1 MYVPISRFCLEKLF
15 YRQHHRMVMPVRFLR
30 MLLWLSL
37 FVPLQT
43 AYCQS
48 GITFEQLPATYQL
61 FARDSTNQATVVIRG
76 TVTTKEPDSLS
87 VELWREGKLQTRSR
101 IKLAVSRPGS
111 FSSSVQIRAE
121 KAQYALRVYAHTG
134 RDSLLVTERT
144 HLVCGDFIQL
154 YGQSNALAFSPDYSF
169 DDTYL
174 RNFAFVPGTDP
185 AQGKVA
191 WYPAKQPYGGSGLI
205 GWRLQELILE
215 RFGIPTCIINGAVGG
230 EGIDF
235 LDYRNSQ
242 NSTDL
247 TTAYGQL
254 LYRQQQTQ
262 ALSSLR
268 AIIWRQGETDAG
280 GAFKTADYY
289 SQQFDKL
296 YRNWQQDYP
305 SKPRIYLSQTN
316 FLPDPNPNAG
326 RIRDFQRRTKK
337 IYPNLETI
345 ATVGTAGFEGIHY
358 ARNGYLQMANELFRQ
373 LARDLYQS
381 TDTVQINSPNIQKA
395 YYNSRKDTVT
405 LVFDDRMQMVWP
417 ADSTLNDL
425 TTGEAYQRRMKD
437 FIYLDGQAN
446 LVSSG
451 SANQKRVTLALTFPV
466 SATSIT
472 YLPPFFADSHTKFY
486 DGVHLTNSRGMRAFS
501 FADVPIGNALPV
513 ISLKS
518 ADLLARNNVALSWN
532 MPPIL
537 PDNYEIERADSPNGP
552 FVTIGRTGRQA
563 TSFTDTAL
571 TFRATVVY
579 YRLRATTATAE
590 SPPGAV
596 LRVQTVDID
605 PAKEP
610 ADLQLAMATSTR
622 VPVVGSPFVVTL
634 TLRNTGPATVTQV
647 VTENRLPQNM
657 VFVSGSSAVS
667 SASGVV
673 SATFTSL
680 TAGQAASVT
689 YVATVQQPGRYVN
702 AAQVIQSPRPD
713 PDSTPGSGTADGED
727 DMAVFELRTRPTND
741 TAVFISPNPN
751 QRPLPSVISDSPP
764 ASVVRTDQ
772 ADLSLAMVSSSLAAR
787 LNEVVSFTLTVRNAG
802 GAQATAVTIV
812 DSLPPELELVD
823 ASGWQVNGNQL
834 SIGLTNL
841 NPGESGA
848 VVFRARV
855 VGTKDVVNA
864 AQINRADPADP
875 DSSPGNG
882 TTNGEDD
889 TARVFIRR
897 F

>member
-1 MYVPISRFCLEKLF
+1 
-15 YRQHHRMVMPVRFLR
+15 MPVKFLF

-37 FVPLQT
+37 FVPLQI

-48 GITFEQLPATYQL
+48 GITFDQLPANYQL
-61 FARDSTNQATVVIRG
+61 FARDSTNQATVAVSG
-76 TVTTKEPDSLS
+76 TVTTPGPDVVS
-87 VELWREGKLQTRSR
+87 VELWRENKLQSR
-101 IKLAVSRPGS
+101 FSLRLEVSRPGS
-111 FSSSVQIRAE
+111 FSASFRISAE

-134 RDSLLVTERT
+134 RDSLLVAERT
-144 HLVCGDFIQL
+144 RLVCGDFIQV
-154 YGQSNALAFSPDYSF
+154 YGQSNAIAFSPDYPF

-185 AQGKVA
+185 SQGTVG
-191 WYPAKQPYGGSGLI
+191 WYPAKQPYGGSGMI

-230 EGIDF
+230 EGIDV
-235 LDYRNSQ
+235 LDYRNPQ

-254 LYRQQQTQ
+254 LYRQQQTK

-268 AIIWRQGETDAG
+268 AIIWKQGETDAG

-296 YRNWQQDYP
+296 YKNWQQDYP

-358 ARNGYLQMANELFRQ
+358 TRNGYLQTANELFRQ

-405 LVFDDRMQMVWP
+405 LVFDDRMQLVWP

-437 FIYLDGQAN
+437 FFYLDGQAN
-446 LVSSG
+446 LVSDG

-472 YLPPFFADSHTKFY
+472 YLPPFFTDAHTKFY
-486 DGVHLTNSRGMRAFS
+486 NGVHLTNSRGMRAFS
-501 FADVPIGNALPV
+501 FANVPIGNALPV
-513 ISLKS
+513 VSLKR
-518 ADLLARNNVALSWN
+518 ADLQANNRVALSWN
-532 MPPIL
+532 PPSTL
-537 PDNYEIERADSPNGP
+537 PETYEIERADNPNGP
-552 FVTIGRTGRQA
+552 FVTVGRTNGQA
-563 TSFTDTAL
+563 SGFTDTTLAL
-571 TFRATVVY
+571 RGAIVY
-579 YRLRATTATAE
+579 YRLRAVTATAE
-590 SPPGAV
+590 SPPGAA

-605 PAKEP
+605 PAIEP
-610 ADLQLAMATSTR
+610 ADLQLAMAASTR
-622 VPVVGSPFVVTL
+622 VPVVGSPFVVML
-634 TLRNTGPATVTQV
+634 TLKNTGPATVTQV
-647 VTENRLPQNM
+647 VTENRLPPNM
-657 VFVSGSSAVS
+657 AFVSGSSAVS

-680 TAGQAASVT
+680 TAGQAVSLT
-689 YVATVQQPGRYVN
+689 FVATVQKPGRYVN

-741 TAVFISPNPN
+741 TAVFVSPNPN
-751 QRPLPSVISDSPP
+751 QRPIPSVISHSPP
-764 ASVVRTDQ
+764 ASLAATDQ
-772 ADLSLAMVSSSLAAR
+772 ADLSLAMVSSSLVAR
-787 LNEVVSFTLTVRNAG
+787 QNEVVSFTLTVSNAG
-802 GAQATAVTIV
+802 GAQAKSITVI

-823 ASGWQVNGNQL
+823 APGWQVTGNLL

-841 NPGESGA
+841 NPGERRA
-848 VVFRARV
+848 VVFSARIM
-855 VGTKDVVNA
+855 GTKDVLNA

-875 DSSPGNG
+875 DSTPGNG

-889 TARVFIRR
+889 TAQVFIRR

>member
-1 MYVPISRFCLEKLF
+1 
-15 YRQHHRMVMPVRFLR
+15 MPVKFLLV
-30 MLLWLSL
+30 LLNLLIS
-37 FVPLQT
+37 VQI

-48 GITFEQLPATYQL
+48 GITFDQLPANYQL
-61 FARDSTNQATVVIRG
+61 FSRDSTGKATVVISG
-76 TVTTKEPDSLS
+76 TATTPGPESLS
-87 VELWREGKLQTRSR
+87 VELWREDKLLSRSS
-101 IKLAVSRPGS
+101 IKLEVSRPGS
-111 FSSSVQIRAE
+111 FSSNFQIRAE
-121 KAQYALRVYAHTG
+121 KAQYAIRVYTHTG
-134 RDSLLVTERT
+134 RDSLLVAERT
-144 HLVCGDFIQL
+144 RLVCGDFIQL
-154 YGQSNALAFSPDYSF
+154 YGQSNAVAFSPDYAL

-174 RNFAFVPGTDP
+174 RNFTFVAGTDP
-185 AQGKVA
+185 TQGQVA

-205 GWRLQELILE
+205 GWHLQELILKQ
-215 RFGIPTCIINGAVGG
+215 FGIPTCIINGAVGG

-235 LDYRNSQ
+235 LNYRNPQ
-242 NSTDL
+242 NPTDL
-247 TTAYGQL
+247 TNAYGQL
-254 LYRQQQTQ
+254 LYRQQQTK

-268 AIIWRQGETDAG
+268 AIIWKQGETDAG

-296 YRNWQQDYP
+296 YKNWQQDYP
-305 SKPRIYLSQTN
+305 SKPRIYLSQIN
-316 FLPDPNPNAG
+316 FLPDHNPNAG

-345 ATVGTAGFEGIHY
+345 ATVGTSGFEGIHY
-358 ARNGYLQMANELFRQ
+358 TPNGYLQTANELFRQ
-373 LARDLYQS
+373 IARDLYQS
-381 TDTVQINSPNIQKA
+381 TDTVQINSPNIQKV

-425 TTGEAYQRRMKD
+425 NTGEAYRRRMKD

-446 LVSSG
+446 LVNNG

-466 SATSIT
+466 SATSLT
-472 YLPPFFADSHTKFY
+472 YLPPFFEDSHTTFY
-486 DGVHLTNSRGMRAFS
+486 NGVHLTNSRGMRAFS

-513 ISLKS
+513 ISLRS
-518 ADLLARNNVALSWN
+518 ADLLAGNNVSLSWN
-532 MPPIL
+532 APPTL
-537 PDNYEIERADSPNGP
+537 PDNYEIERADNPNGP
-552 FVTIGRTGRQA
+552 FVTIGRTSGQA
-563 TSFTDTAL
+563 TSFTDTTL
-571 TFRATVVY
+571 TLRAAVVY
-579 YRLRATTATAE
+579 YRLRAATSTAE
-590 SPPGAV
+590 SPPGAA
-596 LRVQTVDID
+596 LRVQTADVA
-605 PAKEP
+605 PVVES
-610 ADLQLAMATSTR
+610 ADLQLAMAASTR

-647 VTENRLPQNM
+647 VAENRLPPNM
-657 VFVSGSSAVS
+657 VFVSGSTAVS
-667 SASGVV
+667 NASGVV

-680 TAGQAASVT
+680 TVGQAVSLP
-689 YVATVQQPGRYVN
+689 YVVTVQQPGRYVN

-751 QRPLPSVISDSPP
+751 QRSLPPVISNSPP

-802 GAQATAVTIV
+802 GAQAKTITVV

-823 ASGWQVNGNQL
+823 AAGWQVNGNQL

-848 VVFRARV
+848 VVLRARV

-875 DSSPGNG
+875 DSTPGNG